1 MGKVFSMTQILC
13 QEYFQA
19 CMYNS
24 RKYHEDC
31 EGFQGSMPPC
41 SWDLP
46 SFCEIRSRKLSSR
59 LSACVLEILQ
69 GTNNELFFRER
80 LEIPGDIYIFN
91 TVLFTQSP

>member
-1 MGKVFSMTQILC
+1 MRIVKAFRG
-13 QEYFQA
+13 
-19 CMYNS
+19 
-24 RKYHEDC
+24 
-31 EGFQGSMPPC
+31 PC
-41 SWDLP
+41 HLAPGASLL
-46 SFCEIRSRKLSSR
+46 FCEVRSRKVSSR